1 MSATEAGVSG
11 KQNFVEVRAAA
22 GSLGGS
28 NRVSN
33 AAALYSQRKNANAAA
48 QRKRAEAKKAQS
60 DTIPAADGITPGTSR
75 GLYSSKSLDEC
86 KDGDMANASR
96 DPYAAVNLLAACSG
110 LGGND
115 PLFEL
120 KYCNLTAP
128 QRAEQI
134 KLANELLANNT
145 KEIKDAQPRILKDY
159 REASSE
165 EQLSYVCACHG
176 EKNFKEIGEYRLL
189 SLAEMECL
197 RYSAGSASD
206 VERWGRITRA
216 HTRVEEESG
225 RPYSMVFNYMPQR
238 GSGEALPPMT
248 DHFHLIPEFVDTD
261 SGTAWVC
268 GICYASLRSN
278 ERPER
283 CVATSDY
290 GCLQRIGIPSLT
302 VIETYCIP

>member
-1 MSATEAGVSG
+1 MSAAEAGVSG
-11 KQNFVEVRAAA
+11 KQNFTDVRAAA

-28 NRVSN
+28 NRVSK
-33 AAALYSQRKNANAAA
+33 AAARASYRSKGTANFQHNSATKKDIHSDAA
-48 QRKRAEAKKAQS
+48 
-60 DTIPAADGITPGTSR
+60 PAADGTIPGASS

-120 KYCNLTAP
+120 KYCDLTAP

-165 EQLSYVCACHG
+165 EQLSFVCACHG

-225 RPYSMVFNYMPQR
+225 KPYSMVLLAKDSYLHCKHCFSK
-238 GSGEALPPMT
+238 GGEDLPFAEP
-248 DHFHLIPEFVDTD
+248 
-261 SGTAWVC
+261 G
-268 GICYASLRSN
+268 YRS
-278 ERPER
+278 PL
-283 CVATSDY
+283 C
-290 GCLQRIGIPSLT
+290 PSL
-302 VIETYCIP
+302 